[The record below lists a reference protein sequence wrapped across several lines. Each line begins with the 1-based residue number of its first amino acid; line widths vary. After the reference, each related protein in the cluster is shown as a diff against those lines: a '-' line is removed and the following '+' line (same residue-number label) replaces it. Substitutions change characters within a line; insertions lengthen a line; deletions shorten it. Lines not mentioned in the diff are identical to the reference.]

1 MFATTLLT
9 RRRLCNGARAVTAV
23 SAAMLALNVFG
34 VFNAAPSAAAAGTSN
49 GAVSFS
55 DGTNPITGGGS
66 ANFNIVLPGTA
77 ACPGSGADGYRW
89 QGFIVAASVDP
100 GALVFGAGPQPV
112 GDSFVSSLVSS
123 TGQFLRNQF
132 PAAEPVGLISGIPA
146 VTFSSLTVPG
156 VLPVGSYKVG
166 IACTRTQQTLT
177 YWSTTINVT
186 QNNGDSPA
194 KIAWSVQATPP
205 PTTVAPTT
213 VAPTTVAPTTVAPT
227 TVAPTT
233 TIRPTTTTVAGATTT
248 TVAGATTT
256 TVAGG
261 VTTTSVAS
269 GGPTTTLGGGGSLPN
284 TGSSPTPTV
293 VWGILLLVFGR
304 MAMLLAKPVRVLPP
318 KS

>member
-1 MFATTLLT
+1 
-9 RRRLCNGARAVTAV
+9 
-23 SAAMLALNVFG
+23 MLALNVFG

-166 IACTRTQQTLT
+166 IACTRTQETLT

-194 KIAWSVQATPP
+194 KIAWSVQTTPP
-205 PTTVAPTT
+205 STTTT

-256 TVAGG
+256 TVAGATTTTVAG
-261 VTTTSVAS
+261 ATTTTVAGATTTSVAS
-269 GGPTTTLGGGGSLPN
+269 AGPTTTLGGGGSLPA